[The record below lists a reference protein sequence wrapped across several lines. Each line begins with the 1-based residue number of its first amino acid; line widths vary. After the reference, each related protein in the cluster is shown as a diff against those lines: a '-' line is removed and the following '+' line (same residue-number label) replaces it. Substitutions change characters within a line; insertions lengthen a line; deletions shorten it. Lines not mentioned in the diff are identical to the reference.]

1 MFEDLGCWIY
11 SQDGTTTMDRAEDLI
26 TLDASVGLDVGMIL
40 RCYDATVKLGFN
52 TFGLTGHTNTKCIT
66 SKTAE
71 HTYKKLGKSTNCRA
85 NGIGANKVAQVYKIN
100 RKLRESLSTF

>member
-1 MFEDLGCWIY
+1 
-11 SQDGTTTMDRAEDLI
+11 MDKAEDLI
-26 TLDASVGLDVGMIL
+26 TLDAGISDDIL

-52 TFGLTGHTNTKCIT
+52 TFGLTGHTDTKCIT

-85 NGIGANKVAQVYKIN
+85 NGIGANNRAQVYKIN
-100 RKLRESLSTF
+100 RKLKESLSIFLVFFT